1 MATDIIQAQPV
12 VARFGAVKA
21 DLPGA
26 GLAWLTAMR
35 AAGLAQF
42 TKAGLPT
49 PRLEA
54 WKYTDLRVLEKTPF
68 GGAAETV
75 AAPNVDLIPSLL
87 PAAASPR
94 LVFVDGRFCATV
106 SDLGA
111 LPDGVTAEPLAAMLE
126 RAPGLLEDHLGSMAS
141 TESHPMVALNTAL
154 MADGL
159 VLRVAPGVVLEAP
172 LTVTFLG
179 GLAEGAIAYHPRN
192 LIILEDN
199 SRATVIEHHAG
210 VGPGIYLANGAT
222 DVRVGPGAALC
233 HVKVQAEGAGAF
245 HLATMRA
252 HVDKDAGL
260 ESFSLATGARLSR
273 NEIAVRLAGAGAR
286 CRLNGAYMMRG
297 AQHCDNTT
305 VVDHLVP
312 DTACDEVFKGVL
324 DDTARAVFQG
334 RITVH
339 PDAQRTDGNQ
349 TCKTLLLSDGAEI
362 DAKPELEIYADDV
375 KCSHGA
381 TVGEL
386 DAEALFYLRSRG
398 LPEATARNLL
408 IESFLA
414 EALADVAAEDL
425 RSALLAGVTHWL
437 SKD

>member
-1 MATDIIQAQPV
+1 MATETIQAQSL
-12 VARFGAVKA
+12 AERFGASGG

-26 GLAWLTAMR
+26 GVAWLTAMR
-35 AAGLAQF
+35 ATGLEQF
-42 TKAGLPT
+42 AEAGLPT

-54 WKYTDLRVLEKTPF
+54 WKYTDLRVLEKMAF
-68 GGAAETV
+68 GGAAETGAV
-75 AAPNVDLIPSLL
+75 PTIDLIPSLL
-87 PAAASPR
+87 PDAAGPR
-94 LVFVDGRFCATV
+94 LVFADGRFCAAV
-106 SDLGA
+106 SDVGG
-111 LPDGVTAEPLAAMLE
+111 LPDGVMAEPLTAVLE
-126 RAPGLLEDHLGSMAS
+126 RDPSLVEDHLGRLDSAE
-141 TESHPMVALNTAL
+141 TDPMVALNTAL

-159 VLRVAPGVVLEAP
+159 VLRVAPGVTLEAP
-172 LTVTFLG
+172 LTVIFLG
-179 GLAEGAIAYHPRN
+179 GQAEAAVAYHPRN
-192 LIILEDN
+192 LIVLGDN
-199 SRATVIEHHAG
+199 SRVTVIEHHAG
-210 VGPGIYLANGAT
+210 IGPGTYLANGAT
-222 DVRVGPGAALC
+222 DVHVGAGAALS
-233 HVKVQAEGAGAF
+233 HVKVQAEGADAF
-245 HLATMRA
+245 HLAAMRA
-252 HVDKDAGL
+252 RLDRDASL
-260 ESFSLATGARLSR
+260 ESYSLATGARLSR
-273 NEIAVRLAGAGAR
+273 NEIAVRLEGSGAR

-297 AQHCDNTT
+297 TQHCDNTT
-305 VVDHLVP
+305 VIDHLVP

-349 TCKTLLLSDGAEI
+349 SCKTLLLSDGAEI

-386 DAEALFYLRSRG
+386 DAEALFYMRSRG

-414 EALADVAAEDL
+414 EALADISDEDL
-425 RSALLAGVTHWL
+425 RSALLASVTHWL